1 MKSVCN
7 HGKTRIKDFIEED
20 FFWFF
25 IVWINTKYTGKK
37 NIQLEFL
44 EIGCN
49 IHGNTL
55 KNNIYFSNY
64 DPILNCLKILCL
76 N

>member
-25 IVWINTKYTGKK
+25 IVWIDTKYTGKK
-37 NIQLEFL
+37 KIQLEFL

-55 KNNIYFSNY
+55 KNNIYFF
-64 DPILNCLKILCL
+64 
-76 N
+76 